1 MKQIGFVISA
11 AILFMAVL
19 SGCDTLSK
27 LPTNTTGGLFS
38 LNGNWQL
45 QSSTDANAL
54 VGSVVTVFPVIG
66 NGSVKSLENN
76 TYCLRV
82 SDIVWKEIKSA
93 QTGGFSVN
101 NLVSECNS
109 SVVYK
114 TALITVVDN
123 DNVKLTGKTV
133 NDKDLVQLWKRVQ
146 N

>member
-11 AILFMAVL
+11 AILFVAVL

-54 VGSVVTVFPVIG
+54 VGSVVTVFPVLG

-82 SDIVWKEIKSA
+82 SDIAWKEIKSV
-93 QTGGFSVN
+93 QTGGFSAN

-114 TALITVVDN
+114 TALITIVDN

>member
-11 AILFMAVL
+11 AILFVAVL

-54 VGSVVTVFPVIG
+54 VGSVVTVFPVLG